1 MSATGSGSWH
11 QGLSRRGVLGAL
23 PLVAT
28 AGLTS
33 CSWTRS
39 VHDPDNSTSP
49 NAVDDALRESVAQFE
64 QGLLIAYDR
73 AILAHPS
80 IAATLAVLRAHHAE
94 HAGRLGSPPT
104 GTGLPRAP
112 RSPGSPAEGS
122 PAAGST
128 VAGFAAGPAT
138 AAPVLPG
145 PATDRAASQQATVAA
160 LVRLE
165 QQAAALLRAK
175 CLVAAAGLA
184 PLLASIHAAEL
195 AHADLLA
202 PLAR

>member
-1 MSATGSGSWH
+1 MSATGSG
-11 QGLSRRGVLGAL
+11 QELTRRGVLGAL
-23 PLVAT
+23 PLAAT
-28 AGLTS
+28 AALTS

-39 VHDPDNSTSP
+39 VRDPGSSTG
-49 NAVDDALRESVAQFE
+49 ADAADDALRGSVAESE
-64 QGLLIAYDR
+64 QGLLIAYDQ

-80 IAATLAVLRAHHAE
+80 IAATLAVLRTHHAE
-94 HAGRLGSPPT
+94 HASRLGSPTT
-104 GTGLPRAP
+104 GVEAP
-112 RSPGSPAEGS
+112 GASGSPGAHGGRSPAT
-122 PAAGST
+122 GST
-128 VAGFAAGPAT
+128 VAGFAAARPVTAPPSLSGPT
-138 AAPVLPG
+138 A
-145 PATDRAASQQATVAA
+145 DRATSQQATVAA

>member
-49 NAVDDALRESVAQFE
+49 NAVDDALRESVAQSE

-104 GTGLPRAP
+104 GTGSPRAP
-112 RSPGSPAEGS
+112 RSPAEGS

-128 VAGFAAGPAT
+128 VAGFTAGPAT
-138 AAPVLPG
+138 AAPVLPD